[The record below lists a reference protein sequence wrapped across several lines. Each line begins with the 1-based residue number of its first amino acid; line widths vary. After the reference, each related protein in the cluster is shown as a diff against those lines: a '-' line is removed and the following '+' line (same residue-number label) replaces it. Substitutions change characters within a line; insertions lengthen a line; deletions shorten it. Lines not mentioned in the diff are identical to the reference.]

1 MRRRASGDTDAN
13 GCAGDAR
20 RAGRERG
27 GIRGVAKRIPAR
39 GHVGT
44 RFRKPVR
51 SKYTVGRRGGRTDL
65 HGGTR
70 CGTRG
75 NGLCHGGCDAGV
87 RSGSADA
94 ALAQLPPPTP
104 VLNTLLAE
112 LRAVRTEPGSGGG
125 GALTTLIPGAR
136 KKEWGVMV
144 RGITMVLRARHSRA
158 VWMDC
163 PSSLDVRRRLL
174 RGPQA

>member
-104 VLNTLLAE
+104 VLNTCLPNCVRCARSPE
-112 LRAVRTEPGSGGG
+112 AGGEEHSPHSFQVRARRSGGSWC
-125 GALTTLIPGAR
+125 AASRWCYVPAIPAQCG
-136 KKEWGVMV
+136 WTVYV
-144 RGITMVLRARHSRA
+144 DVSRRSA
-158 VWMDC
+158 IKYSV
-163 PSSLDVRRRLL
+163 
-174 RGPQA
+174 